1 MVKFIEIS
9 EADFQRWEE
18 ASITEYFE
26 ERVEAGNADEAE
38 SPERSRD
45 EFVSL
50 LPEGRFTKNNYVYS
64 IADEK
69 DADRVVGI
77 IWYAVDHPDF
87 PKNTLYIYDIRIE
100 EQLRGRGYGRAALLL
115 LEERAR
121 ALGKRRIALH
131 VFAHNERAHRLYE
144 ELGYKPTNI
153 VMAKE
158 LGQASA
164 GQIT

>member
-1 MVKFIEIS
+1 MVRFIEVS
-9 EADFQRWEE
+9 EADFQRWAA
-18 ASITEYFE
+18 ASVDEYVS
-26 ERVEAGNADEAE
+26 ERVKAGNDEKN

-45 EFVSL
+45 EFRSL
-50 LPEGRFTKNNYVYS
+50 LPRGRLTKNNYVYS
-64 IADEK
+64 IVDEN
-69 DADRVVGI
+69 DAGRVVGI

-87 PKNTLYIYDIRIE
+87 AKNTLYIYDIRIE
-100 EQLRGRGYGRAALLL
+100 EHLRGKGYGRAALLL

-131 VFAHNERAHRLYE
+131 VFAHNERARRLYE

-158 LGQASA
+158 LGQAL
-164 GQIT
+164 GDQIT